1 MCIKHTVKRAC
12 PTVGTRLEDIALLL
26 NLIPIK
32 IKLLPCC
39 GDWFSKIIALLW
51 GKLSRMLAPLKYNN
65 IKFLK
70 LGACPVG
77 CYCIVCGAM
86 VVSLSAPHRA
96 DVNRRALGVVV
107 ACCRVSHSEQ
117 LSPHKSHIYLSIK
130 PNFRTYKSFLKPQD
144 PQLFF
149 LTK

>member
-70 LGACPVG
+70 LGLALLAAIVSYAALWSYRYRPHIAPMSIDARLAVWWRVTGPVTPNNFNP
-77 CYCIVCGAM
+77 A
-86 VVSLSAPHRA
+86 
-96 DVNRRALGVVV
+96 
-107 ACCRVSHSEQ
+107 
-117 LSPHKSHIYLSIK
+117 SPIYTYLSNPISEFT
-130 PNFRTYKSFLKPQD
+130 NHS
-144 PQLFF
+144 
-149 LTK
+149 